1 MNASKSTVTMAILAG
16 LLLSSPAV
24 FAQNAG
30 GAGGAG
36 APSRVGSGTRLQ
48 DRLTSPSADR
58 LQDRTLDRLHDRT
71 LDRTQDRLHDRLVDR
86 LYERDLLRE
95 RDRDR
100 IYGGK
105 LMTAAEQTRYEQQL
119 RTLPTEQER
128 VQFRM
133 EHQQE
138 MQRRAEERHERL
150 GPALSEAQIR
160 SQERARQQEREQ
172 VYGYSMMTP
181 QEVARYQ
188 AQMGAA
194 RSAQERDRIRSEHR
208 RQMEERARERG
219 EAQPQ

>member
-30 GAGGAG
+30 GAG
-36 APSRVGSGTRLQ
+36 APSRVGGGTRLQ
-48 DRLTSPSADR
+48 DRTRLTSPSADR
-58 LQDRTLDRLHDRT
+58 LRDRTM
-71 LDRTQDRLHDRLVDR
+71 DRTQDRLHDRLVNR

-100 IYGGK
+100 IYGGN
-105 LMTAAEQTRYEQQL
+105 LMTAGERTQYERRL

-150 GPALSEAQIR
+150 GPAPTEAQIR

-172 VYGYSMMTP
+172 IYGYSMMTP

-194 RSAQERDRIRSEHR
+194 RSEQERERIRSEHR
-208 RQMEERARERG
+208 RQMEERARTHG
-219 EAQPQ
+219 EAKPQ